1 MNPYLKWPG
10 GKSRLAQNILGHVG
24 PGGRLVEPFVG
35 SAAVFLASPF
45 ERALLADFDADLVGL
60 HSAVREDVEAVLAE
74 ADVIFVKAN
83 NTPEAFQRLRAEFN
97 AKTASPVRQAA
108 LMLYLNRHG
117 FNGLW
122 RRNGRGEFNVSFGA
136 YKEPKVPVGALC
148 EASERLQ
155 GVTLANQ
162 SFEETFA
169 QVRAGDA
176 VYADPPYAPLTET
189 ANFAGYAGPGFDW
202 AAQKRLA
209 ELSAKAAKEGVRVV
223 VSNHDTPQVRA
234 LYQDAFE
241 PVRFVE
247 VQVARSI
254 AASGE
259 KRTSVGEVFAV
270 FEPVA
275 KRLRSAA

>member
-1 MNPYLKWPG
+1 M
-10 GKSRLAQNILGHVG
+10 
-24 PGGRLVEPFVG
+24 EPFVG

-45 ERALLADFDADLVGL
+45 ERALLADLDADLVGL
-60 HSAVREDVEAVLAE
+60 HSAVRDDVEAVLAE
-74 ADVIFVKAN
+74 AGVLFVKSN
-83 NTPEAFQRLRAEFN
+83 NTPDSFQRLRVEFN

-136 YKEPKVPVGALC
+136 YKEPKVPVETLR
-148 EASERLQ
+148 EASSRLQ
-155 GVTLANQ
+155 GATLVRQ

-169 QVRAGDA
+169 QLGEGDA
-176 VYADPPYAPLTET
+176 MYCDPPYAPLSET
-189 ANFAGYAGPGFDW
+189 ANFAGYAGPGFGW
-202 AAQKRLA
+202 EAQKRLA
-209 ELSAKAAKEGVRVV
+209 ELAASAAKEGTCVV

-259 KRTSVGEVFAV
+259 RRKSVGEVFAV
-270 FEPVA
+270 FEPA
-275 KRLRSAA
+275 AQRLRSAA